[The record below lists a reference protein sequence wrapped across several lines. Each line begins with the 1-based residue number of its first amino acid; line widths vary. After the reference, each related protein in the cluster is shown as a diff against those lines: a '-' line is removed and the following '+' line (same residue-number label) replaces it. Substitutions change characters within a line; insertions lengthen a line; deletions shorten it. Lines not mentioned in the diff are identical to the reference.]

1 MIRILAALCA
11 LAVIAAATHKNVLAG
26 GGWASPDAAFIVA
39 VAALLAVGTAFAAAT
54 WSEGRRIAASLV
66 LLGVVGGEVYWLAT
80 NADRELTARE
90 AALRPAREAALAR
103 QAAEAR
109 VYEATAS
116 LAAWQPPPR
125 LAAATAALSEINA
138 TIAAKAAERGCASNC
153 RALLQD
159 QAVAAATEL
168 TAARAASEAERS
180 ALEQEVAEA
189 RAALAA
195 TPSPPVHATVAGA
208 LGVPAWAYDVTLAGL
223 RGLVIMTASLVLG
236 LVLHRH
242 PASPIAPASP
252 SSFDVARP
260 APQRD
265 AKAEA
270 NSFALARL
278 YPDENARV
286 SLREVQH
293 AYVDWC
299 SERGTEPAPLRQV
312 GEAVVDLIERG
323 GYEIDASGNV
333 VGLRVHAPL
342 NLPVRV
348 TS

>member
-1 MIRILAALCA
+1 MIRALAALCA
-11 LAVIAAATHKNVLAG
+11 IAVIAAATHKNVLAG

-39 VAALLAVGTAFAAAT
+39 VAALLAIGTAFAAAT

-66 LLGVVGGEVYWLAT
+66 FLGVVGGEVYWLAT

-90 AALRPAREAALAR
+90 DALRPVREAALAR

-109 VYEATAS
+109 VQEATAA
-116 LAAWQPPPR
+116 LAAWQPPQR
-125 LAAATAALSEINA
+125 LAAATAALSEINII
-138 TIAAKAAERGCASNC
+138 IADKAAERGCAANC
-153 RALLQD
+153 RALLQER
-159 QAVAAATEL
+159 AVAAATEL
-168 TAARAASEAERS
+168 AAARAASEAERS
-180 ALEQEVAEA
+180 ALEQAVAEA
-189 RAALAA
+189 RSALSA
-195 TPSPPVHATVAGA
+195 TPMPPPHATVAGA
-208 LGVPAWAYDVTLAGL
+208 LGVPAWAYDVSLAGL

-242 PASPIAPASP
+242 PASPASP
-252 SSFDVARP
+252 STFEVARP
-260 APQRD
+260 VAQRD

-270 NSFALARL
+270 NAFALARL
-278 YPDENARV
+278 YPDQNARV
-286 SLREVQH
+286 SLRDVQH

-299 SERGTEPAPLRQV
+299 SERGIEPAPLRQV

-323 GYEIDASGNV
+323 GYEIDAGGNV